1 MRCWTGTERK
11 QICNGSDTRAVVQ
24 SLRCYSDVIYCIVMK
39 IGGCENSS
47 FILCHLYGFILSD
60 EEIGVEYGEGWRDL
74 FLRSVVM

>member
-1 MRCWTGTERK
+1 
-11 QICNGSDTRAVVQ
+11 
-24 SLRCYSDVIYCIVMK
+24 MK
-39 IGGCENSS
+39 IGGRENSS